1 MRHLKTKKG
10 MLHLVAYYSENK
22 NTKQEQWRSR
32 LLIYIKNICS
42 KMNVHEQI
50 ASERKWP
57 GQTTHEM
64 KEVIRAD
71 WSRVVLKWNAI
82 KTAGEQLLAPSM
94 PYQESDA
101 CLSGFNA
108 CHLHDKQA
116 WIVHSTWF
124 MHWFFFISQRLNAC
138 SVIAFHS

>member
-50 ASERKWP
+50 ASERK
-57 GQTTHEM
+57 
-64 KEVIRAD
+64 
-71 WSRVVLKWNAI
+71 
-82 KTAGEQLLAPSM
+82 
-94 PYQESDA
+94 
-101 CLSGFNA
+101 
-108 CHLHDKQA
+108 
-116 WIVHSTWF
+116 
-124 MHWFFFISQRLNAC
+124 
-138 SVIAFHS
+138 